1 MKGIGI
7 SMNKIIKGLLLALML
22 TISLVGCS
30 SVGDKKED
38 KENKELVIGMELAYP
53 PFETTDEK
61 GNPSGMSVDLA
72 KDLGEYLGRT
82 VRIENM
88 AYAGLIPSLQSKKID
103 VILSSMTI
111 SEERLEVIDF
121 SDAYSNAYLTL
132 LINKDSPVNE
142 VKDLN
147 LKGRKVAI
155 KKGTIAQVYAEK
167 FLPEAEVLLFDKETA
182 CVLEVVQGK
191 ADAFIYDQMTIFKN
205 WQQYPNETRANLTPF
220 EEEPQ
225 EWAMGVRK
233 EDKELKEQINDF
245 IKEYKENGG
254 FEKLSDKYLSDIK
267 EEFKSRDIPFFF

>member
-1 MKGIGI
+1 
-7 SMNKIIKGLLLALML
+7 MNKIIKGLLLALML

-233 EDKELKEQINDF
+233 EDKELKEQINAF

>member
-7 SMNKIIKGLLLALML
+7 SMNKIIKGLLLTLVL

-38 KENKELVIGMELAYP
+38 KANKELVIGMELAYP

-61 GNPSGMSVDLA
+61 GNPSGISVDLA
-72 KDLGEYLGRT
+72 KDLGEYLGRP

-103 VILSSMTI
+103 VILSSLTI
-111 SEERLEVIDF
+111 TKERQEVIDF
-121 SDAYSNAYLTL
+121 SDAYSKSYLTL
-132 LINKDSPVNE
+132 LINKDSTVNE

-147 LKGRKVAI
+147 IKGKKVAV
-155 KKGTIAQVYAEK
+155 KKGTIGQVYAEK
-167 FLPEAEVLLFDKETA
+167 FLPNAEVLLFDKETA

-205 WQQYPNETRANLTPF
+205 WQQYTNETRANLTPF
-220 EEEPQ
+220 EEESQ
-225 EWAMGVRK
+225 EWGMAVRK
-233 EDKELKEQINDF
+233 EDKELKEQINAF
-245 IKEYKENGG
+245 IKEYKEKGG

>member
-1 MKGIGI
+1 MEGIGI
-7 SMNKIIKGLLLALML
+7 SMNKIIKGLLLTLVL

-72 KDLGEYLGRT
+72 KDLGEYLGRP

-233 EDKELKEQINDF
+233 EDKELKEQINAF

>member
-233 EDKELKEQINDF
+233 EDKELKEQINAF

>member
-1 MKGIGI
+1 
-7 SMNKIIKGLLLALML
+7 MNKIIKGLLLALML

-205 WQQYPNETRANLTPF
+205 WQQYSNETRANLTPF

-233 EDKELKEQINDF
+233 EDKELKEQINAF

>member
-1 MKGIGI
+1 MEGIGI

-38 KENKELVIGMELAYP
+38 KANKELVIGMELAYP

-72 KDLGEYLGRT
+72 KDLGEYLGRP

-103 VILSSMTI
+103 VILSSLTI
-111 SEERLEVIDF
+111 TKERQEVIDF
-121 SDAYSNAYLTL
+121 SDAYSKSYLTL
-132 LINKDSPVNE
+132 LINKDSTVNE
-142 VKDLN
+142 VTDLN
-147 LKGRKVAI
+147 IKGKKVAV
-155 KKGTIAQVYAEK
+155 KKGTIGQVYAEK
-167 FLPEAEVLLFDKETA
+167 FLPNAEVLLFDKETA
-182 CVLEVVQGK
+182 CVLEVVQSK

-220 EEEPQ
+220 EEESQ
-225 EWAMGVRK
+225 EWGMAVRK
-233 EDKELKEQINDF
+233 EDKELKEQINAF

>member
-1 MKGIGI
+1 MEKMK
-7 SMNKIIKGLLLALML
+7 MNKVVKSLLLGLVV

-30 SVGDKKED
+30 SVGDKKGD
-38 KENKELVIGMELAYP
+38 KANKELVVGMELAYP

-61 GNPSGMSVDLA
+61 GNPSGISVDLA
-72 KDLGEYLGRT
+72 RDLGEYLGRP

-103 VILSSMTI
+103 VVLSSLTI
-111 SEERLEVIDF
+111 TKERQEVIDF
-121 SDAYSNAYLTL
+121 SDAYSKSYLTL
-132 LINKDSPVNE
+132 LINKDSTVNE

-147 LKGRKVAI
+147 VKGKKVAI
-155 KKGTIAQVYAEK
+155 KKGTIGQVYAEQ
-167 FLPEAEVLLFDKETA
+167 FLPNTEVLLFDKETA

-191 ADAFIYDQMTIFKN
+191 ADAFIYDQVTIFKN
-205 WQQYPNETRANLTPF
+205 WKQYPNETRANLTPF

-233 EDKELKEQINDF
+233 DDKELKEEINAF
-245 IKEYKENGG
+245 IKEYREKGG

-267 EEFKSRDIPFFF
+267 EEF

>member
-1 MKGIGI
+1 MEGIGI

-72 KDLGEYLGRT
+72 KDLGEYLGRP

-233 EDKELKEQINDF
+233 EDKELKEQINAF